1 MIVNKIR
8 ADTDLASGVQA
19 ERLGRLFAESDQ
31 SAHLFEVQVM
41 DGAHAVSLDG
51 AAVTGYF
58 IRPDD
63 ATVTIQG
70 SALGNVAYLTL
81 PASCYRYAGH
91 FSLIIKV
98 SANDVSTAIFW
109 GDGMITRSTSDI
121 LLDPEQVVPSLDQLL
136 AQIEAIKQATAQ
148 VNAVLPAAATAI
160 DNANAATARAN
171 SAAGQAETDHD
182 ALEYIMGET
191 LTSATR
197 ADTAAARAENAAEA
211 IEQEIVPQLSIG
223 TVREVTAGNTAATI
237 TGTAQNP
244 VLNLDLARGLEGD
257 GSVSTVNGIQPDSNK
272 NVQIPVVSSGVSG
285 LAPAPASGDSTK
297 FLRGD
302 GTWSTVPD
310 AYQLPTASA
319 STKGGV
325 KIGAGLTMNGEVL
338 SADVQSV
345 PVMTGAGASAA
356 GAAGLVPAPAAGDNE
371 KYLRGDG
378 TWQTVES
385 GGGSG
390 GFLAYA
396 QIPQRTTT
404 WTLNSQYGFYTAIID
419 VDGLTE
425 DGVYIIALSN
435 TEGGTGSYHAP
446 QYVPAEREAYACI
459 YYAEALAGGKLKL
472 YAMSVPESDFTLAIR
487 GT

>member
-31 SAHLFEVQVM
+31 SAHLFEVHVM

-70 SALGNVAYLTL
+70 SASGNVAYLTL

-121 LLDPEQVVPSLDQLL
+121 LLDPENVVPNLDQLL
-136 AQIEAIKQATAQ
+136 AQIEAIKQATTNANSALQRAEQAQ
-148 VNAVLPAAATAI
+148 ATAAQAAQRADTAAGI
-160 DNANAATARAN
+160 ANEAAESASDAANAATA
-171 SAAGQAETDHD
+171 
-182 ALEYIMGET
+182 
-191 LTSATR
+191 
-197 ADTAAARAENAAEA
+197 AAESASDAADEASEAAQQVTEA
-211 IEQEIVPQLSIG
+211 IIPVF
-223 TVREVTAGNTAATI
+223 TVTATEVAPGQSAATI
-237 TGTAQNP
+237 TGTAKNP
-244 VLNLDLARGLEGD
+244 VLNLSLARGNDGD
-257 GSVSTVNGIQPDSNK
+257 GSVNSVDGILPDASK
-272 NVQIPVVSSGVSG
+272 NVTLPAMTGASASAAGEAGKV
-285 LAPAPASGDSTK
+285 PAPAAGDEGK

-302 GTWSTVPD
+302 GAWAD
-310 AYQLPTASA
+310 MPTASA

-325 KIGAGLTMNGEVL
+325 KIGAGLTMTDGVL

-356 GAAGLVPAPAAGDNE
+356 GASGLVPAPAAGDNE

-378 TWQTVES
+378 TWQENS
-385 GGGSG
+385 GIEARDIRVNVSTSGWTKTGDFYKQTITSEMVDTNGSRTIQITADDSPIIS
-390 GFLAYA
+390 LDLSDTAANAVAA
-396 QIPQRTTT
+396 QRAAF
-404 WTLNSQYGFYTAIID
+404 SQI
-419 VDGLTE
+419 V
-425 DGVYIIALSN
+425 
-435 TEGGTGSYHAP
+435 
-446 QYVPAEREAYACI
+446 
-459 YYAEALAGGKLKL
+459 YAETAQNALIL
-472 YAMSVPESDFTLAIR
+472 YAISAPTTPFILLLKVV
-487 GT
+487 G